1 MADVPP
7 TAVKMGGIA
16 MTPDGAL
23 YVTGDAGASIGDTL
37 TGGTATRILYVGAGP
52 VLADSANLTF
62 DGTKLTAGGF
72 VVGAADM
79 SEADLEKLDGVTNGT
94 GAIDKALVLGAA
106 GGATIPGELALDGNV
121 SATAGA
127 GMTGGAGGVFKTS
140 VLKRGGIIETQYLI
154 DLTGLNGGGT
164 AGDVIGVN
172 GAGAAHMGQITA
184 ALNGTIL
191 AGTMMCLET
200 PAGSNIDIDLWAA
213 VENTGVEDTAIA
225 DLTGEIQLIN
235 HGNWASGELDD
246 LTDWPTAN
254 LYLYLTSGTATDA
267 TFTAGKFLITLYG
280 YDA

>member
-1 MADVPP
+1 MPVPS
-7 TAVKMGGIA
+7 TAIKQSGLAV
-16 MTPDGAL
+16 TPDGAL
-23 YVTGDAGASIGDTL
+23 YVAIEGLSDAEFAYLDGALATNLVAAKAAILG
-37 TGGTATRILYVGAGP
+37 TGGA
-52 VLADSANLTF
+52 LALGGS
-62 DGTKLTAGGF
+62 LTA
-72 VVGAADM
+72 VGSIIIGSADLNEADM
-79 SEADLEKLDGVTNGT
+79 EKLDGITNGT
-94 GAIDKALVLGAA
+94 GAIAKALVLGAA
-106 GGATIPGELALDGNV
+106 GEISIPGEASLDGNV

-164 AGDVIGVN
+164 AGDIIGVN

-191 AGTMMCLET
+191 AGTMVCLET
-200 PAGSNIDIDLWAA
+200 PAGSNVDVDLWAA
-213 VENTGVEDTAIA
+213 IENTGVEDVAIST
-225 DLTGEIQLIN
+225 LTGEIQLIN
-235 HGNWASGELDD
+235 HGNWAAGEFDD

-254 LYLYLTSGTATDA
+254 LYLYLTSGAATDA